1 MCVSGHLPGLNGLPV
16 CRAAKGDYSEGD
28 RPARA
33 PAAGEMA
40 PLVSVMSGQTLMCR
54 GSEIGLPLKD
64 QITSLTHPFCK
75 GVILTLPC
83 TLRVHDTGSIIT
95 CILLR

>member
-40 PLVSVMSGQTLMCR
+40 PLVSVMSGQRLHVQ
-54 GSEIGLPLKD
+54 G
-64 QITSLTHPFCK
+64 F
-75 GVILTLPC
+75 
-83 TLRVHDTGSIIT
+83 
-95 CILLR
+95 